1 MANIL
6 TSYINNLFA
15 DNNFNKD
22 INEKLIILLQI
33 LQCFYLKN

>member
-33 LQCFYLKN
+33 LQ